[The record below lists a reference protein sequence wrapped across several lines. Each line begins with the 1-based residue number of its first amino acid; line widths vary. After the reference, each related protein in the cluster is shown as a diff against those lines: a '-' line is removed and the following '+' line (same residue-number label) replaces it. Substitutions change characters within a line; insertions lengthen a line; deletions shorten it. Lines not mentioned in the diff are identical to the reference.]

1 MAESLEQQVD
11 ALLRESRAAHDRARD
26 ARSRKQAGPAHA
38 ELTLA
43 RALRI
48 QAHNLDRKHAA
59 PAWAEET
66 KPTHEERM
74 AFYHRQ
80 LDG

>member
-1 MAESLEQQVD
+1 MADSTAETVS
-11 ALLRESRAAHDRARD
+11 ALLRESRAAHDRARY
-26 ARSRKQAGPAHA
+26 ARLRNEAGPAHE

-43 RALRI
+43 RSLRI
-48 QAHNLDRKHAA
+48 QAHNLDRKHTA

-66 KPTHEERM
+66 KPTHDERM